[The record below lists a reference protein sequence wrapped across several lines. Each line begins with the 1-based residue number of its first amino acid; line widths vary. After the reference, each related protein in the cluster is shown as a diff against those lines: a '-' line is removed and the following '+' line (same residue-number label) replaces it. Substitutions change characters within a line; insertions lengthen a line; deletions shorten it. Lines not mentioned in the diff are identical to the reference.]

1 MTFIPRDNVDSTIW
15 DIIDNYQHKHKKDV
29 KLKVGDFVKIQIV
42 NKRINKNDLQ
52 IKTIGK
58 LLDLASEDEVNKY
71 FNSNESNNQE
81 SNFII

>member
-1 MTFIPRDNVDSTIW
+1 MTFIPRDNVDTSIW
-15 DIIDNYQHKHKKDV
+15 DITDNYQHKQHKNI
-29 KLKVGDFVKIQIV
+29 KLKIGDFVLIQII

-58 LLDLASEDEVNKY
+58 LLDLANEEQIKTFY
-71 FNSNESNNQE
+71 NSNNIIEQE